1 MLHVDHMLH
10 LLHKSVCECV
20 TYGTYEESLLHVDH
34 TLYLTH
40 EYECV
45 LHAERPA
52 EFFLRR
58 SLGSHVK
65 SKHELSENEIFC

>member
-1 MLHVDHMLH
+1 MDHMLH
-10 LLHKSVCECV
+10 LLHMSVCEYV

-34 TLYLTH
+34 TLHLLH
-40 EYECV
+40 MSASV

-52 EFFLRR
+52 EFFLGR

-65 SKHELSENEIFC
+65 SKHELSENEISC